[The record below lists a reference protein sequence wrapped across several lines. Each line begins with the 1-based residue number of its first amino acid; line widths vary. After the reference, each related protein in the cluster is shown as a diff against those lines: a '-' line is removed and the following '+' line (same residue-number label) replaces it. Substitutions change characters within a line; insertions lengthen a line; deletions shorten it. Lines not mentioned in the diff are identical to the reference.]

1 MLFRKLIVAAATSLA
16 ALAAVAAPVI
26 TPAYTTTGINVL
38 GEVNAAEYT
47 LDMTFKLD
55 DLSGWRKL
63 VDFNNRAD
71 DAGLYVY
78 WDQLAFATTSDTL
91 VWGSGTAGTDL
102 GTRLTLTRD
111 NTGLVS
117 AYINGAFQLSF
128 NDVSNV
134 AVFGTT
140 GGQTS
145 AWILADDVQFDS
157 REQAAGTLT
166 SFKVYNHALTANEI
180 AAVPEPESMALVA
193 AGLMTALTLSRRR
206 QNKA

>member
-1 MLFRKLIVAAATSLA
+1 MLFRKLIVAAATSFA

-55 DLSGWRKL
+55 DIRGWRKL
-63 VDFNNRAD
+63 IDFSDRGA
-71 DAGLYVY
+71 DAGLYIY
-78 WDQLAFATTSDTL
+78 WDQVVFYKLDDTQ
-91 VWGSGTAGTDL
+91 VRSWDTIGSEF
-102 GTRLTLTRD
+102 GTRVTVTRD
-111 NTGLVS
+111 NSGVVS
-117 AYINGAFQLSF
+117 AYANGALKFSF
-128 NDVSNV
+128 TDTENAAVFSNV
-134 AVFGTT
+134 

-145 AWILADDVQFDS
+145 AWIMADDFVTDFT
-157 REQAAGTLT
+157 EQSAGTLT